1 MTNADRAT
9 SKTVTLPSGE
19 TVPAFGIGTWRMGE
33 ARARRAAELAAIQLA
48 LDLGVRLIDTAEMYG
63 EGGAEEI
70 VGEATAG
77 RRDGVF
83 IVSKVYPHN
92 AARKAAIAA
101 CERSLKR
108 LRTDRID
115 LYLLHWPAGVPIAE
129 TLDAFMTL
137 KQAGKIRHYGVSNFD
152 VEELDELWQAPG
164 GKDIAANQLLY
175 NLSRRG
181 IEGGALPWLRE
192 RGIPAMAYS
201 PLEQARLLKSRELTG
216 FARAHN
222 MTPAQAAL
230 RWLLAQDDIIVI
242 PKSGHPDRLR
252 ENIAALS
259 QPLTPDQ
266 IAELDR
272 LFPPPRGR
280 RPLEV
285 L

>member
-1 MTNADRAT
+1 MRP
-9 SKTVTLPSGE
+9 VTAPGKPPLDEISILCYKGPVVASIALPG
-19 TVPAFGIGTWRMGE
+19 
-33 ARARRAAELAAIQLA
+33 AIQLA

-77 RRDGVF
+77 RRDSVF

-115 LYLLHWPAGVPIAE
+115 LYLLHWPSRVPIAE

-152 VEELDELWQAPG
+152 VEVLDELWQAPG
-164 GKDIAANQLLY
+164 GKDIAADQLLY

-181 IEGGALPWLRE
+181 IEAGALPWLRE
-192 RGIPAMAYS
+192 RGIPTMAYS
-201 PLEQARLLKSRELTG
+201 PPRDATRRATSGSTARRRR
-216 FARAHN
+216 ARARRC
-222 MTPAQAAL
+222 L
-230 RWLLAQDDIIVI
+230 RSTRA
-242 PKSGHPDRLR
+242 R
-252 ENIAALS
+252 
-259 QPLTPDQ
+259 
-266 IAELDR
+266 
-272 LFPPPRGR
+272 RGR
-280 RPLEV
+280 GRSRYRGCHALPN
-285 L
+285 

>member
-1 MTNADRAT
+1 MTNADLAT
-9 SKTVTLPSGE
+9 SKMVTLPSGE
-19 TVPAFGIGTWRMGE
+19 TVPTFGIGTWRMGE
-33 ARARRAAELAAIQLA
+33 ARARRAAELAAIRLA

-115 LYLLHWPAGVPIAE
+115 LYLLHWPSSVPIAE

-181 IEGGALPWLRE
+181 IEAGALPWLRE
-192 RGIPAMAYS
+192 RGIPTMAYS

-216 FARAHN
+216 FARANN

-230 RWLLAQDDIIVI
+230 RWLLAQDDMIVI

>member
-1 MTNADRAT
+1 
-9 SKTVTLPSGE
+9 
-19 TVPAFGIGTWRMGE
+19 MGE
-33 ARARRAAELAAIQLA
+33 ARARRPAELAAVQLA

-77 RRDGVF
+77 RRDSVF

-115 LYLLHWPAGVPIAE
+115 LYLLHWPSRVPIAE

-152 VEELDELWQAPG
+152 VEVLDELWQAPG
-164 GKDIAANQLLY
+164 GKDIAADQLLY

-181 IEGGALPWLRE
+181 IEAGALPWLRE
-192 RGIPAMAYS
+192 RGIPTMAYS

-216 FARAHN
+216 FARANN

-230 RWLLAQDDIIVI
+230 RWLLAQDDMIVI